1 MDFQTIEHSLLRL
14 IQTYSGNF
22 PAEQAKEMADLIRA
36 GEPGIG
42 FENLCTQLY
51 EYDVPVDEPTLGQL
65 KEIGAQ
71 MGIEPKYW
79 ERLKT

>member
-1 MDFQTIEHSLLRL
+1 MLRL
-14 IQTYSGNF
+14 IQTYAPSF
-22 PAEQAKEMADLIRA
+22 PAEQAKGMADLVRA

-51 EYDVPVDEPTLGQL
+51 EYNVPVDEPTLGQL
-65 KEIGAQ
+65 KEVGTQ

-79 ERLKT
+79 ERLKV